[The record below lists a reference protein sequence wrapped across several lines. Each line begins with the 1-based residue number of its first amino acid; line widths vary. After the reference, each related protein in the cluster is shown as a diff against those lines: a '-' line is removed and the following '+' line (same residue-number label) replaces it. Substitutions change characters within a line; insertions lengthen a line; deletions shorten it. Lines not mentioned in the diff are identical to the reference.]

1 MCVCS
6 YVVLKFNSF
15 FANPCGIL
23 PRKCNMSLQQIS
35 MVVRLQQGVLPIYA
49 TCCSK
54 KYSMKLRLLSRTL
67 PNISKLEHAV
77 LILRPNMF
85 IAAAVKRLVPANLN
99 AWRHRTVNVQKGA
112 NCWKLP
118 KPKKTLEK
126 PKKSKSLGWDLPLPK
141 SLDVFFVFLVFFC
154 FLVVFCFS
162 KVFTSFQKVLAGPP
176 FQRVWK
182 YCFVLFFSP
191 RLLPS
196 VGYLKETGTNH
207 RQSCQSALGSAVK
220 NISKCNFK
228 SWENCTP
235 RGCRS
240 VKKMIS
246 VKSLKTFR

>member
-6 YVVLKFNSF
+6 YAVLKFNSF
-15 FANPCGIL
+15 FAANPCSIL

-118 KPKKTLEK
+118 KPKKNLGKTKEIKESWLG
-126 PKKSKSLGWDLPLPK
+126 PSPSKEFRCVFLCFWC
-141 SLDVFFVFLVFFC
+141 FFVF
-154 FLVVFCFS
+154 
-162 KVFTSFQKVLAGPP
+162 
-176 FQRVWK
+176 W
-182 YCFVLFFSP
+182 
-191 RLLPS
+191 
-196 VGYLKETGTNH
+196 
-207 RQSCQSALGSAVK
+207 
-220 NISKCNFK
+220 
-228 SWENCTP
+228 
-235 RGCRS
+235 
-240 VKKMIS
+240 
-246 VKSLKTFR
+246 